1 MTAILLGLSLNNQP
15 DHGHCHLNFHLI
27 MDKCP
32 ICKENVP
39 EWQLHLHDH
48 FTPFGQWLGPHCS
61 ACEKK
66 MQAEVMRTLLADDT
80 ATDTL
85 LQSFGVGTL
94 FI

>member
-1 MTAILLGLSLNNQP
+1 MNSFDQSENY
-15 DHGHCHLNFHLI
+15 HLI

-39 EWQLHLHDH
+39 EWQLHFHDH